1 MSTLRKSWDEPDKQ
15 TMASQRKPYP
25 PGHVLEDAPEHETM
39 QDLIDLAHQE
49 EGETWKDYV
58 EQRFGKHP
66 LAGTKEPRQKQDQ
79 VPHHLAYGSHWGHT
93 TLLLTTNTLLH
104 SPPKGSVQ

>member
-1 MSTLRKSWDEPDKQ
+1 MGRLQ

-79 VPHHLAYGSHWGHT
+79 VPHHLAYGCSE
-93 TLLLTTNTLLH
+93 NR
-104 SPPKGSVQ
+104 